1 MGLRGWYDRAVMPRL
16 ITCACGQKEIDHL
29 RSCVVPEAQGKV
41 LEIGCGGGLN
51 QRHYVQSKVTQFAGI
66 DPNKTLREDARA
78 RASARGWQA
87 DIRDGVAEAIPFP
100 DAHFDTVVCTYT
112 LCSVDDHAKAI
123 SEMRRVLK
131 PDGRLLFLEHG
142 RAPDAG
148 PAAWQR
154 RIEPVWKH
162 LAGNCHLTRPI
173 GSALRG
179 AGFAVE
185 PAGQGYLPKTPRF
198 LGWME
203 WGAARKA
210 GA

>member
-1 MGLRGWYDRAVMPRL
+1 MGIRGWYDRTIMPRV
-16 ITCACGQKEIDHL
+16 ITCACGQKEIDRL
-29 RSCVVPEAQGKV
+29 RARIVPLAAGEI

-51 QRHYVQSKVTQFAGI
+51 QRHYDPAKVTGFAGV
-66 DPNKTLREDARA
+66 DPSDALRKEAVARA
-78 RASARGWQA
+78 RAHGWEA
-87 DIRDGVAEAIPFP
+87 EIRDGVAEEIPFA
-100 DAHFDTVVCTYT
+100 DERFDTVVCTYT
-112 LCSVDDHAKAI
+112 LCSVNDHARAV

-131 PDGRLLFLEHG
+131 PGGRVLFLEHG

-173 GSALRG
+173 GAALG
-179 AGFAVE
+179 NGGFAVE
-185 PAGQGYLPKTPRF
+185 PAGQGYLPHTPRF

-203 WGAARKA
+203 WGSARKVPT
-210 GA
+210 